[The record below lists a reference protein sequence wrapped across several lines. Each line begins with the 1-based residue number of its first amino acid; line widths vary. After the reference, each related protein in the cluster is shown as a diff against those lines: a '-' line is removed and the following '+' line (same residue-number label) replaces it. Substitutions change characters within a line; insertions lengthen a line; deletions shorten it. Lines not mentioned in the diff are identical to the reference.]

1 MIEQILEFISKLST
15 PGFFITAEV
24 SREGTVIP
32 SDIERFIWE
41 KLVLIEQGTNAQKFI
56 YQKED
61 WRIIFT
67 FFPTDRVVDEK
78 YALKNKVLIKYKRF

>member
-1 MIEQILEFISKLST
+1 MTERILELVSQIPS

-24 SREGTVIP
+24 SRDGT
-32 SDIERFIWE
+32 DIMPAEIESFIAD
-41 KLVLIEQGTNAQKFI
+41 KLEQIRQGAKARKFV
-56 YQKED
+56 YQKRD

-78 YALKNKVLIKYKRF
+78 YALKNKVLFKF

>member
-1 MIEQILEFISKLST
+1 MTEHILEFISKLST

-24 SREGTVIP
+24 SREGIVMP
-32 SDIERFIWE
+32 SDIERFIRE
-41 KLVLIEQGTNAQKFI
+41 KLVLIEQGTNARKFV

>member
-1 MIEQILEFISKLST
+1 M
-15 PGFFITAEV
+15 
-24 SREGTVIP
+24 
-32 SDIERFIWE
+32 
-41 KLVLIEQGTNAQKFI
+41 LIEQGTNVRKFI

>member
-15 PGFFITAEV
+15 PEFFITAEV

-41 KLVLIEQGTNAQKFI
+41 KLVLIEQGTNARKFI

>member
-24 SREGTVIP
+24 SREGIVIP
-32 SDIERFIWE
+32 SDIERFIRE
-41 KLVLIEQGTNAQKFI
+41 KLVLIEQGTNARKFI

-67 FFPTDRVVDEK
+67 FFPTDRVGNRE
-78 YALKNKVLIKYKRF
+78 IRFKK

>member
-24 SREGTVIP
+24 SREGIVIP
-32 SDIERFIWE
+32 PDIERFIRE
-41 KLVLIEQGTNAQKFI
+41 KLVLIEQGTNVRKFI

-78 YALKNKVLIKYKRF
+78 YALKNKVLIKYKRY